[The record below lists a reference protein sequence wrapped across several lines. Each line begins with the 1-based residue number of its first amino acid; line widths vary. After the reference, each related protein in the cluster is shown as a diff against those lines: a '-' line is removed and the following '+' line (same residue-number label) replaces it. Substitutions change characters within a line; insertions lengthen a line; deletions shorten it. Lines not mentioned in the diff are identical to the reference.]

1 MNRVILVG
9 NLTKDPELR
18 ATASGIS
25 VCTFTVAVN
34 RRVSRDAQAQGAR
47 DADFFNIVVWRNQAD
62 NCAKYLAKGR
72 KVGIVGSLQNRSYDA
87 RDGTKRYITE
97 VVADEVEFLSS
108 PSGETRSNAMPP
120 EAHPAHSFDAPAS
133 GGYTEGVQPVD
144 SDELPF

>member
-1 MNRVILVG
+1 M
-9 NLTKDPELR
+9 
-18 ATASGIS
+18 
-25 VCTFTVAVN
+25 
-34 RRVSRDAQAQGAR
+34 
-47 DADFFNIVVWRNQAD
+47 RNQAD

-87 RDGTKRYITE
+87 QDGTKRYITE

-108 PSGETRSNAMPP
+108 ASGETRSNAMPP

>member
-87 RDGTKRYITE
+87 QDGTKRYITE
-97 VVADEVEFLSS
+97 VVADGGVPFFSVGRD
-108 PSGETRSNAMPP
+108 PFKRN
-120 EAHPAHSFDAPAS
+120 AS
-133 GGYTEGVQPVD
+133 GGSSGAQ
-144 SDELPF
+144 L